1 MANTIRL
8 KRGSGSDPG
17 SSDLVVGEV
26 ALRTDSGQLFTKK
39 DDGNIAEIGAQAG
52 VSDGDKG
59 DITVSNSG
67 ATFTID
73 NQAVGAVKIADGAV
87 QTVKLANG
95 AVTTDKIADDAV
107 TVDKIQNFGQDR
119 IAGRIASGT
128 GSLQGLD
135 ASEVRTM
142 LSLSSSATTDTT
154 NASNISSGTLAAARL
169 PTIELSQNVHVNAN
183 NSADE
188 TVFPLFVDG
197 ATGTQGCETDS
208 AFTYNPS
215 ANTLTAGTFSG
226 ALSGNASTATKL
238 ATARTIAGVSFDGSA
253 NISLNNNAITNG
265 AGYITSV
272 SNSNVASNAAISLSK
287 LEVITSN
294 RIVGNDSGNA
304 VPKELTA
311 AEVRTIINVENG
323 ATADQTAA
331 DIRGLGFFDTS
342 NDGSGSGLDSDTVD
356 GIHAGSFLRSDATDS
371 ASSNLT
377 INGLEV
383 GTWAYSNSFKG
394 IFHSNQSGAEYMMI
408 SSDDHTYISA
418 TTGYNVYIRN
428 GNNDSTNQ
436 LIIGGGNDA
445 LTWRGNKV
453 FHAGNDGSGSGLDSD
468 TVDGIQGASLLRSD
482 TADEASGDIT
492 FSGGAGAVSINGNS
506 DIRFSNGSW
515 SGNHAG
521 KLQMHDNAL
530 YVQGGSNGIRFRHG
544 AAPDRW
550 HINSSGHFIPQAN
563 STYNI
568 GSVSLRVGDL
578 FVNNIDLPD
587 NGVLQIGNSDD
598 LQLKHDGSHTY
609 ITNTTGFLHI
619 RSNSAIRLQ
628 KGDGE
633 PLIYAIP
640 DGEVQLYHNQSE
652 KFRTESSGSRTT
664 GRFKITQ
671 SASNSLTELVE
682 ATNTSYS
689 SDGHKFHWSRSAN
702 SGYNFM
708 AFDSGHASS
717 ADREFTIRGD
727 GNAFADGS
735 WNNNGADYAEYFESS
750 TGSAIPVGTTVV
762 LENNKVRAATSS
774 DPVANIMGVVRPKE
788 PSKASMS
795 IGNAAWNKWQG
806 KYISDDF
813 DRFILDEHN
822 VINWTETVEDGEDIF
837 HSYESHAIPS
847 DVTVPSDAT
856 VLTEDEEG
864 KKFTHYRMNPDFDPS
879 KTYAP
884 REERDE
890 WSIIGL
896 IGQVKVLKGQVVN
909 DRWIKMRDVS
919 DTVEEY
925 FIR

>member
-1 MANTIRL
+1 MANQIKL
-8 KRGSGSDPG
+8 KNGSGSDP
-17 SSDLVVGEV
+17 SASDLVVGEV
-26 ALRTDSGQLFTKK
+26 ALRTDNASLFTKK
-39 DDGNIAEIGAQAG
+39 DDGTVAEIGAAAG

-73 NQAVGAVKIADGAV
+73 NGVVS
-87 QTVKLANG
+87 TS
-95 AVTTDKIADDAV
+95 KIADDAV

-142 LSLSSSATTDTT
+142 
-154 NASNISSGTLAAARL
+154 
-169 PTIELSQNVHVNAN
+169 
-183 NSADE
+183 
-188 TVFPLFVDG
+188 
-197 ATGTQGCETDS
+197 
-208 AFTYNPS
+208 
-215 ANTLTAGTFSG
+215 
-226 ALSGNASTATKL
+226 
-238 ATARTIAGVSFDGSA
+238 
-253 NISLNNNAITNG
+253 
-265 AGYITSV
+265 
-272 SNSNVASNAAISLSK
+272 
-287 LEVITSN
+287 
-294 RIVGNDSGNA
+294 
-304 VPKELTA
+304 
-311 AEVRTIINVENG
+311 INVENGATADQSASEILTLLKTVDGAGSGLDADTLDGISSASFLRSDAEGTLNSRLNLTNSASYPLIIGSTSGMDDARLLLRGSSNPYIRFREGNTDKAYIQWHSNGNFYFVNEESGEQLLIGSGSSGLKFVEGGSTRTVYHTGNLSVGDGGLTSNNFTDSDHSKLNGIESG

-383 GTWAYSNSFKG
+383 GVWAYSNSFKG
-394 IFHSNQSGAEYMMI
+394 IFHTNQSGAEYMMI
-408 SSDDHTYISA
+408 SADDHTYISA

-468 TVDGIQGASLLRSD
+468 TVDGIQGANLLRSD
-482 TADEASGDIT
+482 TADTASGDIT
-492 FSGGAGAVSINGNS
+492 FGGGAGAVTIGGNS

-515 SGNHAG
+515 TGNSTKIQRHS
-521 KLQMHDNAL
+521 DYL
-530 YVQGGSNGIRFRHG
+530 YIQGAPNGTFFRSNGGTNIFHLN
-544 AAPDRW
+544 A
-550 HINSSGHFIPQAN
+550 NGHLIPQAN
-563 STYNI
+563 NTYNI
-568 GSVSLRVGDL
+568 GSTS
-578 FVNNIDLPD
+578 FYVNNGYIRSVNTGRL
-587 NGVLQIGNSDD
+587 NLTQGSNTLTSLIVATSTSYNSDG
-598 LQLKHDGSHTY
+598 Q
-609 ITNTTGFLHI
+609 
-619 RSNSAIRLQ
+619 
-628 KGDGE
+628 
-633 PLIYAIP
+633 
-640 DGEVQLYHNQSE
+640 
-652 KFRTESSGSRTT
+652 
-664 GRFKITQ
+664 
-671 SASNSLTELVE
+671 
-682 ATNTSYS
+682 
-689 SDGHKFHWSRSAN
+689 KFHWSRSAN
-702 SGYNFM
+702 SGFNFM
-708 AFDSGHASS
+708 AMDSGHASS

-727 GNAFADGS
+727 GNAFADAA
-735 WNNNGADYAEYFESS
+735 WNNNGADYAEYFEST

-822 VINWTETVEDGEDIF
+822 VISWTETVEDGEDIF

-847 DVTVPSDAT
+847 NVTVPSDAT
-856 VLTEDEEG
+856 VLTEDDNG
-864 KKFTHYRMNPDFDPS
+864 KKFTHYRMNPDFDES
-879 KTYAP
+879 KTYIP
-884 REERDE
+884 REERSE
-890 WSIIGL
+890 WSVIGL

>member
-1 MANTIRL
+1 MANQIKL
-8 KRGSGSDPG
+8 KNGSGSDP
-17 SSDLVVGEV
+17 SASDLVVGEV
-26 ALRTDSGQLFTKK
+26 ALRTDNASLFTKK
-39 DDGNIAEIGAQAG
+39 DDGTVAEIGAAAG

-73 NQAVGAVKIADGAV
+73 N
-87 QTVKLANG
+87 
-95 AVTTDKIADDAV
+95 
-107 TVDKIQNFGQDR
+107 
-119 IAGRIASGT
+119 
-128 GSLQGLD
+128 
-135 ASEVRTM
+135 
-142 LSLSSSATTDTT
+142 
-154 NASNISSGTLAAARL
+154 
-169 PTIELSQNVHVNAN
+169 
-183 NSADE
+183 
-188 TVFPLFVDG
+188 
-197 ATGTQGCETDS
+197 
-208 AFTYNPS
+208 
-215 ANTLTAGTFSG
+215 
-226 ALSGNASTATKL
+226 
-238 ATARTIAGVSFDGSA
+238 GV
-253 NISLNNNAITNG
+253 INNAKI
-265 AGYITSV
+265 
-272 SNSNVASNAAISLSK
+272 ASNASMSLSK

-323 ATADQTAA
+323 ATADQSASEILTLLKTVDGAGSGLDADTLDGISSASFLRSDAEGTLNSRLNFTNSSDYPVIIGSTSGMANARLLLRGSPNPFIQFRENNTDKAFIQWNSAGYINLYNGESGEALRIASGSNGLKFVEGGNERTVYHTGNLSVGDGGLTSNNFTDSDHSKLNGIEAGATADQTAA
-331 DIRGLGFFDTS
+331 DIRGVGFFDTS

-371 ASSNLT
+371 ASSNIT
-377 INGLEV
+377 INGLRV
-383 GTWAYSNSFKG
+383 GSWTHSNSFRG
-394 IFHSNQSGAEYMMI
+394 IFHTNQSGAEYMMI

-482 TADEASGDIT
+482 TADEATGDIT

-563 STYNI
+563 NTYNI
-568 GSVSLRVGDL
+568 GSAALY
-578 FVNNIDLPD
+578 VNN
-587 NGVLQIGNSDD
+587 G
-598 LQLKHDGSHTY
+598 Y
-609 ITNTTGFLHI
+609 I
-619 RSNSAIRLQ
+619 RSVNTARLNLTQ
-628 KGDGE
+628 TSNDLTS
-633 PLIYAIP
+633 LI
-640 DGEVQLYHNQSE
+640 S
-652 KFRTESSGSRTT
+652 
-664 GRFKITQ
+664 
-671 SASNSLTELVE
+671 
-682 ATNTSYS
+682 ATNTSYN
-689 SDGHKFHWSRSAN
+689 SDGQKFHWSRSA
-702 SGYNFM
+702 STAYNFM
-708 AFDSGHASS
+708 AMDSGHASS

-727 GNAFADGS
+727 GNAFADGA
-735 WNNNGADYAEYFESS
+735 WNNNGADYAEYFEST

-822 VINWTETVEDGEDIF
+822 VISWTETVEDGADIF

-847 DVTVPSDAT
+847 NVTVPSDAT
-856 VLTEDEEG
+856 VLTQDENG
-864 KKFTHYRMNPDFDPS
+864 NKFTHYRMNPDFDES
-879 KTYAP
+879 KTYIP
-884 REERDE
+884 REERSE
-890 WSIIGL
+890 WSVIGL